1 MKKIV
6 IVSPSLKVGGIE
18 RALTVLANYFSE
30 KGHVITF
37 VCCLKSKHLY
47 QLNQNIT
54 IVEPNF
60 ERIGGFLNKV
70 LFYPRLTSYLRK
82 SIKSASPDV
91 VLSYGDVFC
100 SFVLLATLKLKIPV
114 FISDRTSPDYQFKFP
129 IPLLKKI
136 LYPTS
141 KGFIAQT
148 ERAKKYKE
156 IQFNGKLNIEVIP
169 NAIRNV
175 QLYPD
180 IKRENTIL
188 FVGRFAW
195 EKDPEILIRAFS
207 QIKNI
212 TNWNLVMAGS
222 GPLLNKMKELSKQLN
237 ITNKVIFLGEVSQ
250 IDEIFAKAKIYVL
263 PSVLEGF
270 PNALCEAMAAGLP
283 SITFSSI
290 PHESIISNFENGI
303 VINERNS
310 QSLANQIDN
319 LINDDL
325 LRNRIGENAKE
336 IAQKLNQ
343 KHIGNQVLD
352 FISK

>member
-1 MKKIV
+1 MAKIC
-6 IVSPSLKVGGIE
+6 IISPSLKIGGIE
-18 RALTVLANYFSE
+18 RALTVLANYFNETGYEVSF
-30 KGHVITF
+30 I
-37 VCCLKSKHLY
+37 CCLKSKHFYL
-47 QLNQNIT
+47 LNDT
-54 IVEPNF
+54 IKIIEPNF
-60 ERIGGFLNKV
+60 ERTNSKLNKI
-70 LFYPRLTSYLRK
+70 LFYPRLIFYLRN
-82 SIKSASPDV
+82 SIKKTNPEV
-91 VLSYGDVFC
+91 ILSYGDIFN
-100 SFVLLATLKLKIPV
+100 SFVLLSAINLKIPV
-114 FISDRTSPDYQFKFP
+114 FISDRTSPDFQFKFP
-129 IPLLKKI
+129 IPILKKL

-169 NAIRNV
+169 NAIRDV
-175 QLYPD
+175 KIYPE

-195 EKDPEILIRAFS
+195 EKDPEILIKAFS

-222 GPLLNKMKELSKQLN
+222 GPLLNKMKELTKQLN

-303 VINERNS
+303 VINERTP
-310 QSLANQIDN
+310 QSLANQIEN